1 VAIIPP
7 VRRSGREGEGGVGA
21 ELGAVEV
28 GVRAA
33 RGQEVLVPA
42 PLVVLTAGG
51 TAVLDEIRRR
61 RRAGLA
67 ELLDRL
73 TPAEQAELVRLLS
86 RLAGD
91 S

>member
-1 VAIIPP
+1 
-7 VRRSGREGEGGVGA
+7 
-21 ELGAVEV
+21 
-28 GVRAA
+28 
-33 RGQEVLVPA
+33 
-42 PLVVLTAGG
+42 VVLTAGG

-61 RRAGLA
+61 RRAGPA

>member
-1 VAIIPP
+1 MW
-7 VRRSGREGEGGVGA
+7 RSFRPSRDQDA
-21 ELGAVEV
+21 
-28 GVRAA
+28 RAT
-33 RGQEVLVPA
+33 
-42 PLVVLTAGG
+42 VLTAGG
-51 TAVLDEIRRR
+51 TAILDEIRRR